1 MNDMG
6 ALTILIIRH
15 AEKPKENWPGPGLTD
30 TGAMDSKSLVIRG
43 WQRAGAWTA
52 LFAAG
57 LGGSDYP
64 RPDAVYAA
72 QPGDAGD
79 DDDGPSK
86 RPMETVSAL
95 SPRLNGIDTN
105 THYAQGQEKQL
116 MVEVLTL
123 SGTVLISW
131 EHKAI
136 ISAILPEIPAHGAL
150 PTKWPGDR
158 FDVVLR
164 FDRTGDATKFTYR
177 ELYPRLLSGD
187 NNTPLPNAPQLTT
200 TRS

>member
-1 MNDMG
+1 MT
-6 ALTILIIRH
+6 ALTVLIIRH

-30 TGAMDSKSLVIRG
+30 AGVADSKSLVIRG

-52 LFAAG
+52 LFGAG
-57 LGGSDYP
+57 LGGNDYP
-64 RPDAVYAA
+64 RPDTVYAA
-72 QPGDAGD
+72 QPGSDGD

-95 SPRLNGIDTN
+95 SPRLNGVQTN
-105 THYAQGQEKQL
+105 MQYAQGQEKPL
-116 MVEVLTL
+116 MRELLAL
-123 SGTVLISW
+123 SGTVLICW

-136 ISAILPEIPAHGAL
+136 IAAILPEIPAHGDL

-158 FDVVLR
+158 FDVVMR
-164 FDRTGDATKFTYR
+164 FDRPNGAAKFTYR

-187 NNTPLPNAPQLTT
+187 SDTPLPKGPID
-200 TRS
+200 